1 MEGRLKAKVFAMT
14 MELAREE
21 HARLQA
27 AETLV
32 ELEEL
37 ACEIGDELTSQLM
50 SLEMAS
56 RSNEAA
62 DRATNKCPDCGN
74 GCGQG
79 NPNSR
84 ELAGLRGKI
93 HYQEPTFY
101 CPACRRS
108 SLSRRLWPGGRQRG
122 SFSSRDG
129 DAQVAAEDDLGWSQ
143 PQQL

>member
-1 MEGRLKAKVFAMT
+1 MEGRLKAKVLAMT

-21 HARLQA
+21 QARLRA
-27 AETLV
+27 AGTMV

-37 ACEIGDELTSQLM
+37 ACEIGDEFTSQLM
-50 SLEMAS
+50 SLEMAN
-56 RSNEAA
+56 RSNQAA
-62 DRATNKCPDCGN
+62 DSTTSECPDCGN

-84 ELAGLRGKI
+84 ALAGLRGEI

-108 SLSRRLWPGGRQRG
+108 FFPGSRQRG
-122 SFSSRDG
+122 SLRPG
-129 DAQVAAEDDLGWSQ
+129 NGNPQVAAEDDLGRVQ
-143 PQQL
+143 PRQL